1 MKMSL
6 RIILA
11 IVLAVVLFGLTQLI
25 TGAGGYLEWFYSSKY
40 SIESVDIAQ
49 TLHEDGS
56 LSVHEIIRV
65 KMRKPFRGLFR
76 YIPESRYVQLSD
88 VNIWVEEVQN
98 PDIQFV
104 HLTDTSFHAQVW
116 FKQSHE
122 EIQTTGQ
129 EYTLHVQYI
138 ATGVIEVGADCSQL
152 FRQYWSEGWD
162 APVKNLRVTYQF
174 PDHLIPDKIYTHPK
188 ASLNIDGNTI
198 LLEKKSLPPNS
209 FGETRFFYEELLNL
223 THSAKNQGL
232 KRAEVKKIEAYYSS
246 EWINKKILPPI
257 VFLIFL
263 SFIWILFRFLGK
275 EPKIDYQGIYERELP
290 TNDSPDFVNSVV
302 KNLTKMVD
310 RDGMAAVILD
320 LYRKDYIAFTPKE
333 TPSGVFSYEKN
344 IIYFTDKKSNDL
356 PPTEESLYSILKSY
370 SEDNQLDLKKL
381 ESTVSNNTN
390 KAQEFKRNLYN
401 YQETVR
407 KHVKSRNFFS
417 KSGYTMSFV
426 LGLVMIVAGFVMR
439 YYITSFPTEEM
450 IVESNLYLALFL
462 LTGSILLFLPKE
474 VFGQWSKEGLTFYHQ
489 WNNFERFIDD
499 MSLLNEHPPES
510 VKIWEEYLVY
520 ATALGCADTVVH
532 SLKNVI
538 PEQKWHE
545 MTDHTYF
552 YSTYDQ
558 RMGYL
563 MNALIRSA
571 NFRIT
576 ASNARTVAEIIML
589 IARSTQGRG
598 GYRGGGRGSSGGI
611 GGGSSS
617 GGGGAL

>member
-1 MKMSL
+1 MKMTL

-11 IVLAVVLFGLTQLI
+11 LVLAVVLFGITQLI
-25 TGAGGYLEWFYSSKY
+25 NGAGGYLVWFYSSKY
-40 SIESVDIAQ
+40 SIKSVDITQ
-49 TLHEDGS
+49 TLHNDGS
-56 LSVHEIIRV
+56 LSVHEIIHV

-88 VNIWVEEVQN
+88 VNIWVDEVQN

-116 FKQSHE
+116 FKKSHE
-122 EIQTTGQ
+122 EIPATGQ
-129 EYTLHVQYI
+129 EYTLHVQYM
-138 ATGVIEVGADCSQL
+138 ATGVIESGADCSQI

-162 APVKNLRVTYQF
+162 APARNLTVTYHF

-188 ASLNIDGNTI
+188 ASLTTDGNTI
-198 LLEKKSLPPNS
+198 VLKKKSLPPNR
-209 FGETRFFYEELLNL
+209 FGEIRFFYENLLNVN
-223 THSAKNQGL
+223 HAVKNQGL
-232 KRAEVKKIEAYYSS
+232 KQAEVKRIESYYSS
-246 EWINKKILPPI
+246 EWINKKIIPPI
-257 VFLIFL
+257 VYAIFISL
-263 SFIWILFRFLGK
+263 IWILFRYLGK

-320 LYRKDYIAFTPKE
+320 LYRKDYISFTPKE
-333 TPSGVFSYEKN
+333 QPSGHFNHEKN

-356 PPTEESLYSILKSY
+356 PPTEEALYNLLKGY
-370 SEDNQLDLKKL
+370 SENNQLNLKRL

-390 KAQEFKRNLYN
+390 KAQEFNHNLN
-401 YQETVR
+401 KYQETVR
-407 KHVKSRNFFS
+407 KQTKSRHFFS
-417 KSGYTMSFV
+417 KTGYTISFIF
-426 LGLVMIVAGFVMR
+426 GFIMIIAGFVMQF
-439 YYITSFPTEEM
+439 YITSFPNEEL

-462 LTGSILLFLPKE
+462 LTGSVLLFLPKE
-474 VFGQWSKEGLTFYHQ
+474 VFGQWTKEGLTFYHK
-489 WNNFERFIDD
+489 WNNFEQFIDD

-520 ATALGCADTVVH
+520 ATALGCADTVVD

-538 PEQKWHE
+538 PESKWHE

-576 ASNARTVAEIIML
+576 ASNIRTVAKIIML
-589 IARSTQGRG
+589 IARSTQGSG
-598 GYRGGGRGSSGGI
+598 SFRGGGRGSSGGI

>member
-1 MKMSL
+1 MKMTL

-11 IVLAVVLFGLTQLI
+11 LVLAVVLFGVTQLI

-40 SIESVDIAQ
+40 SIESVDITQ
-49 TLHEDGS
+49 TLHEDGR
-56 LSVHEIIRV
+56 LSVHEIIHV

-76 YIPESRYVQLSD
+76 YIPESRYVQLRD
-88 VNIWVEEVQN
+88 VSIWVDEVQN

-104 HLTDTSFHAQVW
+104 HLNDTSFHAQVW

-122 EIQTTGQ
+122 EIPATGQ
-129 EYTLHVQYI
+129 EYALHIQYV
-138 ATGVIEVGADCSQL
+138 ATGVIESGADCSQF
-152 FRQYWSEGWD
+152 FRQYWSDGWD
-162 APVKNLRVTYQF
+162 APARNLTVTYLF
-174 PDHLIPDKIYTHPK
+174 PDDLIPDKIYTHAK
-188 ASLNIDGNTI
+188 ASIKNDGNTVI
-198 LLEKKSLPPNS
+198 LEKKSIPPNR
-209 FGETRFFYEELLNL
+209 FGETRFIYDKLINA
-223 THSAKNQGL
+223 THAAKNPGL
-232 KRAEVKKIEAYYSS
+232 KQVEVKRIECYYSS
-246 EWINKKILPPI
+246 EWINKKIIPLI
-257 VFLIFL
+257 VYAIFL
-263 SFIWILFRFLGK
+263 CLIWILFRYLGK

-290 TNDSPDFVNSVV
+290 TKDAPDFVNSVV

-310 RDGMAAVILD
+310 RDGLAAVILD
-320 LYRKDYIAFTPKE
+320 LYRKDYITFTPKE
-333 TPSGVFSYEKN
+333 SPSGHFNHEKN

-356 PPTEESLYSILKSY
+356 PPTEKALYNILKGY

-390 KAQEFKRNLYN
+390 KAQEFNRNLN
-401 YQETVR
+401 KYQETVR
-407 KHVKSRNFFS
+407 NLAKSRHFFS
-417 KSGYTMSFV
+417 KSGYTISFI
-426 LGLVMIVAGFVMR
+426 LGLVIIIAGFVMQF
-439 YYITSFPTEEM
+439 YITSFPTEEL

-462 LTGSILLFLPKE
+462 LTGSVLLFLPKE

-520 ATALGCADTVVH
+520 ATALGCADTVVD

-552 YSTYDQ
+552 YSAYDQ

-563 MNALIRSA
+563 MNAIIRSA

-576 ASNARTVAEIIML
+576 ASNVRTIAKIIIL
-589 IARSTQGRG
+589 IARSASASG
-598 GYRGGGRGSSGGI
+598 GFRGGGRGSSGGI